1 MAIKIINIV
10 IITAVMTI
18 IIIIM
23 LIMRIK
29 YGNSIKIQNHS
40 NKVRSNQVKTMQVC
54 LKGGNVPKAK
64 FYWNEKDSKCKYQ
77 KQSRKN
83 KK

>member
-1 MAIKIINIV
+1 
-10 IITAVMTI
+10 
-18 IIIIM
+18 
-23 LIMRIK
+23 
-29 YGNSIKIQNHS
+29 
-40 NKVRSNQVKTMQVC
+40 MQVC

-83 KK
+83 KKWK